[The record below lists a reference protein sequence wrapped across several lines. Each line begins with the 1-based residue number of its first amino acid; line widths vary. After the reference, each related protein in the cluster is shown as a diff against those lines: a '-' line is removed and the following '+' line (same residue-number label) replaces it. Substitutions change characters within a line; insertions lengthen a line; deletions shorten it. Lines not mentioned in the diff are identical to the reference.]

1 MVFRELETATLTT
14 GGALTAIYN
23 FMQGDALH
31 TILAVLVSLT
41 IIILNIYKIRKYIRD
56 EKDK

>member
-1 MVFRELETATLTT
+1 MVFRELETSTLTT

-23 FMQGDALH
+23 FLQGDAIH
-31 TILAVLVSLT
+31 TILAVLLT
-41 IIILNIYKIRKYIRD
+41 LSIIILNIYKIRKYIRD